1 MRVGEA
7 RELFRQLTKEYFAG
21 AAVAFTRQS
30 RQPKADLPLVTLT
43 PGNVKRPNAPNYE
56 TVNGTIVG
64 NYLSRLTITIDLFT
78 HGSPIKDEDTGQI
91 LAYENTAL
99 DDMLAFADYLNS
111 EHTVQWCDRKDVSI
125 LIDGD
130 AQDLTGIVNDT
141 TYEYRSRLTVFLY
154 FTQKAIGAASVASEV
169 SILYPTGEIDEF
181 GEPIYA
187 PGEPVE
193 TESASGDF
201 RDETDEEII
210 PVVKTEFEQSSSG
223 GGSKELAD
231 KQVGWFNEVE
241 FTEGGSSNE

>member
-7 RELFRQLTKEYFAG
+7 KELFRQLAKRYFVSAT
-21 AAVAFTRQS
+21 VAFARQS
-30 RQPKADLPLVTLT
+30 RQPKADLPLVMLM
-43 PGNVKRPNAPNYE
+43 PGNVKRPNTPNYE

-64 NYLSRLTITIDLFT
+64 NYLSRLSITIDLFT
-78 HGSPIKDEDTGQI
+78 HGSPIIDEETGQTF
-91 LAYENTAL
+91 AYENAAL
-99 DDMLAFADYLNS
+99 DDMLAFADFLNS
-111 EHTVQWCDRKDVSI
+111 EDTVQWCDRNDVSI

-141 TYEYRSRLTVFLY
+141 TYEYRSRLTVFFY
-154 FTQKAIGAASVASEV
+154 FTQKAIGATAVASEA
-169 SILYPTGEIDEF
+169 SILYPTGEKDEN

-187 PGEPVE
+187 PGEPIE
-193 TESASGDF
+193 TESTSGDF
-201 RDETDEEII
+201 GYDAEDAVL

-223 GGSKELAD
+223 GGNKELAD

>member
-7 RELFRQLTKEYFAG
+7 KELFRQLTQSYFVSAT
-21 AAVAFTRQS
+21 VAFARQS
-30 RQPKADLPLVTLT
+30 RQPKANLPLVTIT

-56 TVNGTIVG
+56 IVNGTIVG
-64 NYLSRLTITIDLFT
+64 NYLSRLSITIDLFT
-78 HGSPIKDEDTGQI
+78 HGSPIIDEESGQT

-99 DDMLAFADYLNS
+99 DDMLAFADFLNS
-111 EHTVQWCDRKDVSI
+111 EDTVQWCDRKDVSI

-141 TYEYRSRLTVFLY
+141 TYEYRSRLTVFFY
-154 FTQKAIGAASVASEV
+154 FTQKAIGATSVASEA
-169 SILYPTGEIDEF
+169 SILYPTGEEDEF

-193 TESASGDF
+193 TESTTGDF
-201 RDETDEEII
+201 DYDSEDKPE